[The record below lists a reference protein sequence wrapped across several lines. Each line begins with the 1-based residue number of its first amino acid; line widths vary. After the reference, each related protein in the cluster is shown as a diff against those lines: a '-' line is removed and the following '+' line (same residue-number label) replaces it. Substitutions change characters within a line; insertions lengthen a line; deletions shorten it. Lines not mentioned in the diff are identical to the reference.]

1 MTSDYTELFDD
12 TSDYGKR
19 ARLAYPYRRKILVK
33 GGLGTGK
40 SVFAKKI
47 IHDWANGTFRMYTV
61 VSFIDMRSVEIDDP
75 MGAVLVQQG
84 GLSQEEVK
92 HIFYKST
99 ANSLLVMDGLDLS
112 KNVKDILKFVT
123 DQRPNVLVTTS
134 GVTDTGSI
142 ENYFDTVCSVKG
154 FVGSEACRFLE
165 SVEKT
170 TKPDVLFNAKVSLP
184 NIIDTPLET
193 NPLLLIFMHILQE
206 NKILEQKS
214 GSESTSADAITL
226 CEIYFQ
232 LVKFLSKS
240 LEADKF
246 LTVLKQIGKLALDT
260 WQNGTVL
267 KSSDIPIN
275 WYDIGLVVKGTGGDA
290 LFPHG
295 SMQIFL
301 GALYLVLTL
310 EAEDGTTVESLI
322 GSNCQRP
329 ALMTNSLFL
338 HFCLTLVGDQKYV
351 VLTKGEAIKT
361 KLKEFVRDQI
371 DMVQLDLHEYCHL
384 VSGFEPFHRSQTKQS
399 VGSRILYGRPV
410 DLSECSGAVFYSR
423 HASR

>member
-1 MTSDYTELFDD
+1 MYVFSFSEDEQEDGILESIITKLKTKFHELSTTMAPWAKDYPVDLNNTRINMEISKLYGQHSYQGTSNYTELFDD
-12 TSDYGKR
+12 ISDYGIR
-19 ARLAYPYRRKILVK
+19 AHSVYPYRRKILVK

-61 VSFIDMRSVEIDDP
+61 VSFIDMRSVEIGDP
-75 MGAVLVQQG
+75 MGTVLVQQG

-92 HIFYKST
+92 HIFDKST

-112 KNVKDILKFVT
+112 KNVKNILKFVK
-123 DQRPNVLVTTS
+123 DLRANVLVTTS
-134 GVTDTGSI
+134 GVTDTGSL
-142 ENYFDTVCSVKG
+142 ESYFDTVCSVKG
-154 FVGSEACRFLE
+154 FLGSEACRFLK

-170 TKPDVLFNAKVSLP
+170 TKPDVLLNAKVSLP

-214 GSESTSADAITL
+214 GSESTSANTITL

-232 LVKFLSKS
+232 LVKFLSRS
-240 LEADKF
+240 LESDKF
-246 LTVLKQIGKLALDT
+246 LTVLKQIGKLALGT
-260 WQNGTVL
+260 LQNGTVL
-267 KSSDIPIN
+267 KSSDIPPN
-275 WYDIGLVVKGTGGDA
+275 WYDIGLVVKGTGVAA

-322 GSNCQRP
+322 GSNCQ
-329 ALMTNSLFL
+329 TSLDDKFSFPVFL
-338 HFCLTLVGDQKYV
+338 FNIGW
-351 VLTKGEAIKT
+351 
-361 KLKEFVRDQI
+361 
-371 DMVQLDLHEYCHL
+371 
-384 VSGFEPFHRSQTKQS
+384 
-399 VGSRILYGRPV
+399 
-410 DLSECSGAVFYSR
+410 
-423 HASR
+423 